1 MRSNS
6 AFVWVAIVDRRF
18 GNETVMVFHNRA
30 IDDDSEDGVA
40 VAAFDVA
47 AHGDMVVDVVLW
59 VVEFRFLYMCTNT
72 HSERVVIYI

>member
-6 AFVWVAIVDRRF
+6 AFVWEAIVDRHF

-30 IDDDSEDGVA
+30 IDGDSEDGAV

-47 AHGDMVVDVVLW
+47 AHGDMVDAVLW
-59 VVEFRFLYMCTNT
+59 VVVFRFLYNT
-72 HSERVVIYI
+72 HTYV